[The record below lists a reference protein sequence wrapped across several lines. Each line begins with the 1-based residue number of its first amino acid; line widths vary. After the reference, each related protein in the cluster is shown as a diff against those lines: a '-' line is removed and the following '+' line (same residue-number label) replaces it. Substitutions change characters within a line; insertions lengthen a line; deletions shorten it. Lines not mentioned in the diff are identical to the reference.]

1 MPWWQTRLKKR
12 MESWRRSVKQG
23 GISLMLTISCEV
35 ARTGA
40 LSLRIRILLNYVT
53 FGRELSFVVIDV
65 GMEQAQVNQ
74 TEINGFSDTF
84 LLHDR
89 THLVHGLDHHLHP
102 TLQPKMALEG
112 GEGGLKITL
121 TAFERTE
128 ME

>member
-1 MPWWQTRLKKR
+1 MERAQNKQTNRD
-12 MESWRRSVKQG
+12 G
-23 GISLMLTISCEV
+23 FPDTI
-35 ARTGA
+35 
-40 LSLRIRILLNYVT
+40 L
-53 FGRELSFVVIDV
+53 F
-65 GMEQAQVNQ
+65 
-74 TEINGFSDTF
+74 
-84 LLHDR
+84 HDR